1 MKNDGLMDFG
11 NALDLM
17 KQGVK
22 VSRLGWNGED
32 GNGMFLYIVPPY
44 SQYTPQTDAG
54 EHLAD
59 ATTNTVQCDGFIVM
73 KNKSGNVVPW
83 VPSYAD
89 LLAEDWLCFMFDEEV
104 PEELKGVVM

>member
-32 GNGMFLYIVPPY
+32 GKGMFLYIVQPY

-59 ATTNTVQCDGFIVM
+59 AATNTVRCDGFIVM
-73 KNKSGNVVPW
+73 KTSPGMLYRGFLPMRICWPRIGFASCLTKKFRKN
-83 VPSYAD
+83 
-89 LLAEDWLCFMFDEEV
+89 
-104 PEELKGVVM
+104 